1 MRKYSIPF
9 IAAAFLVFALV
20 LVVRSQPIRKPSS
33 PPKMPPVAPFE
44 HTVGGVGLVEANT
57 ENIAIGTQIAGIV
70 SKVYVVYGSFVKAGD
85 PLFTIDDRELKAE
98 LNLRRSELRVAEAE
112 LADAKNN
119 LVLAERV
126 GDKRAI
132 SVEELDRRRFAVQI
146 SEAKAA
152 QARASLEFTETNL
165 DRLTVRAPVNAQVLQ
180 VKVRV
185 GEFAPT
191 GVLQT
196 PLMLLGNVDPLHIR
210 VDVDE
215 HEAYKVN
222 PGASAYAMIRGDS
235 QIRVPLK
242 FVRFEPYVIPKKSL
256 TGDSTERVDTRV
268 LQVLYS
274 FDRSDKPIYV
284 GEQMDVYIDASEA
297 NAVAANTLATRG
309 KQ

>member
-1 MRKYSIPF
+1 MRKYGIPF
-9 IAAAFLVFALV
+9 IAVAFMVFALV
-20 LVVRSQPIRKPSS
+20 LVVRSQPIRKPSL
-33 PPKMPPVAPFE
+33 PPIIPPVTPFE

-57 ENIAIGTQIAGIV
+57 ENIEIGTQIAGIV

-98 LNLRRSELRVAEAE
+98 LNVKSAELQVAEAQ

-119 LVLAERV
+119 LDLVESV

-132 SVEELDRRRFAVQI
+132 SVEELDRRRFAFRIADANV
-146 SEAKAA
+146 A
-152 QARASLEFTETNL
+152 QARASLKFTETDL
-165 DRLTVRAPVNAQVLQ
+165 DRLTVRAPVKAQVLQ

-196 PLMLLGNVDPLHIR
+196 PLMMLGNVDPLHIR

-215 HEAYKVN
+215 HEAYKVR
-222 PGASAYAMIRGDS
+222 PRASAYAMIRGNS

-242 FVRFEPYVIPKKSL
+242 FVRFETYIVPKKSL

-268 LQVLYS
+268 LQVIYS
-274 FDRSDKPIYV
+274 FDRGDKPIYV
-284 GEQMDVYIDASEA
+284 GEQMDVFIDTSEA
-297 NAVAANTLATRG
+297 NDVGSNTLAKGG